1 MKESTVV
8 NHMDLGHTRIEQWT
22 GDKSHNQFVRL
33 DARRVENTYSGK
45 PVDEAQIEILI
56 TQTPV
61 HGKRTTTI
69 VSGVV
74 LTPEHARK
82 LALALCPELDP
93 EAK

>member
-8 NHMDLGHTRIEQWT
+8 SHQDTGHTRIDHWS
-22 GDKSHNQFVRL
+22 GDIAHNRFIRL

-61 HGKRTTTI
+61 RGKRTTTI
-69 VSGVV
+69 VGGVV